1 MVHKTCQAFL
11 LIMVI
16 SIFAA
21 RQPAPPA
28 PLTLEQIRHRL
39 YQALADCKDM
49 ATQRAIYKI
58 NVAATPSDLWL
69 LRCDLHQCIAR
80 VHDQAEATRRINAL
94 LDAFEGWVPSRQL
107 AEI

>member
-1 MVHKTCQAFL
+1 
-11 LIMVI
+11 MVI

-21 RQPAPPA
+21 RQPSHAT
-28 PLTLEQIRHRL
+28 PLTLEQIRDRL
-39 YQALADCKDM
+39 YHALSDCKDM

-58 NVAATPSDLWL
+58 NLARTPPDLWV

-94 LDAFEGWVPSRQL
+94 LDVFKGWVPSHQMTRIPESVRDSQT
-107 AEI
+107 

>member
-1 MVHKTCQAFL
+1 
-11 LIMVI
+11 MVI

-28 PLTLEQIRHRL
+28 RLTLEQIRQRL

-49 ATQRAIYKI
+49 STQRAIYRI
-58 NVAATPSDLWL
+58 NVAATPAELWL

-80 VHDQAEATRRINAL
+80 VHNQAEASRRINAL
-94 LDAFEGWVPSRQL
+94 LDAFEGWVPAPQL
-107 AEI
+107 API